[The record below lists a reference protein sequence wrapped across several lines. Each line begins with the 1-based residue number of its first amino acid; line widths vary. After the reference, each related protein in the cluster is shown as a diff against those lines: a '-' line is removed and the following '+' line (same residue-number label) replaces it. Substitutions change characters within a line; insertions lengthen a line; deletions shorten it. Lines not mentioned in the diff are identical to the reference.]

1 MPSVLILCTGNS
13 CRSQMAEVIWAKL
26 GGGDWQ
32 TASAGSKPSGYVH
45 PLALKALEEI
55 DLPIDGLTSKSVDQF
70 VDRPIDLAV
79 TVCDNAA
86 DDCPALPHAGQT
98 LHWPFE
104 DPADATGTEAEQF
117 EFFRKVRDQIYAQI
131 SGYLVNEN
139 SEEAI
144 RANEIEF
151 SKQTQADALKL
162 IEMALVEDV
171 GAADMD
177 QGVDCT
183 TDAVVPKSA
192 PAKAA
197 FVARDAGIVCGV
209 EVAKLALAKFAPNID
224 LKVEVADGAVVKPQQ
239 TIAVMSGSAHDI
251 LTMERTC
258 LNFMCRLSGISTL
271 TKQFVDRASSPA
283 TEILDT
289 RKTTPGWR
297 RLEKYAVACG
307 GGSNHRM
314 GLYDAIMLKD
324 NHLAFFKSQVK
335 DIKNTIPESVS
346 IAKKWINDR
355 AESLPN
361 GKQTI
366 LQLEVDT
373 LDQLAVALGTECDI
387 ILLDNMTCDQLSEAV
402 DMRDE
407 RAPKILLEASGGVNI
422 DTINA
427 IAATGVDRI
436 SIGALTHSAP
446 NFDIGLDWR

>member
-1 MPSVLILCTGNS
+1 
-13 CRSQMAEVIWAKL
+13 MAEVIWKKL
-26 GGGDWQ
+26 GRGQWQ

-45 PLALKALEEI
+45 PLALKAIEEL
-55 DLPIDGLTSKSVDQF
+55 DLSCKGLTSKSVDQF
-70 VDRPIDLAV
+70 VNQSIDLAV

-86 DDCPALPHAGQT
+86 DDCPALPHAKQT

-117 EFFRKVRDQIYAQI
+117 EFFRKVRDQIHAKI
-131 SGYLVNEN
+131 SGYL
-139 SEEAI
+139 ATQT
-144 RANEIEF
+144 ATIEF
-151 SKQTQADALKL
+151 PEQTQADALKL
-162 IEMALVEDV
+162 VEMALVEDV

-183 TDAVVPKSA
+183 TDAVVPKNA
-192 PAKAA
+192 DAKAA
-197 FVARDAGIVCGV
+197 FVARDAGVVCGV

-224 LKVEVADGAVVKPQQ
+224 LQVEIADGAVVQPQQ

-271 TKQFVDRASSPA
+271 TKQFVEQAASPA
-283 TEILDT
+283 TAVLDT

-307 GGSNHRM
+307 GGTNHRM
-314 GLYDAIMLKD
+314 GLYDAIMIKD
-324 NHLAFFKSQVK
+324 NHLAFFRSQVS
-335 DIKNTIPESVS
+335 DEKNTIPEA
-346 IAKKWINDR
+346 IAIARQWINDR

-361 GKQTI
+361 GKETI

-373 LDQLAVALGTECDI
+373 LDQLTVALETECDI
-387 ILLDNMTCDQLSEAV
+387 VLLDNMNCDQLSQAV
-402 DMRDE
+402 DLRNE

-422 DTINA
+422 DTING

-436 SIGALTHSAP
+436 SIGALTHSAV

>member
-1 MPSVLILCTGNS
+1 
-13 CRSQMAEVIWAKL
+13 MAEVIWKKL
-26 GGGDWQ
+26 GRGQWQ

-45 PLALKALEEI
+45 PLALKAIEEL
-55 DLPIDGLTSKSVDQF
+55 DLSCEGLTSKSVDQF
-70 VDRPIDLAV
+70 VNQSIDLAV

-86 DDCPALPHAGQT
+86 DDCPALPHAKQT

-117 EFFRKVRDQIYAQI
+117 EFFRKVRDQIHAKI
-131 SGYLVNEN
+131 SGYL
-139 SEEAI
+139 ATQT
-144 RANEIEF
+144 ATIEF
-151 SKQTQADALKL
+151 PEQTQADALKL
-162 IEMALVEDV
+162 VEMALVEDV

-183 TDAVVPKSA
+183 TDAVVPKDA
-192 PAKAA
+192 DAKAA
-197 FVARDAGIVCGV
+197 FVARDAGVVCGV

-224 LKVEVADGAVVKPQQ
+224 LQVEIADGAVVQPQQ

-271 TKQFVDRASSPA
+271 TKQFVEQAASPA
-283 TEILDT
+283 TAVLDT

-307 GGSNHRM
+307 GGTNHRM
-314 GLYDAIMLKD
+314 GLYDAIMIKD
-324 NHLAFFKSQVK
+324 NHLAFFRSQVS
-335 DIKNTIPESVS
+335 DEKNTIPEA
-346 IAKKWINDR
+346 IAIARQWINDR

-361 GKQTI
+361 GKETI

-373 LDQLAVALGTECDI
+373 LDQLTVALETECDI
-387 ILLDNMTCDQLSEAV
+387 VLLDNMNCDQLSQAV
-402 DMRDE
+402 DLRDE
-407 RAPKILLEASGGVNI
+407 RAPKVLLEASGGVNI
-422 DTINA
+422 DTING

-436 SIGALTHSAP
+436 SIGALTHSAV

>member
-1 MPSVLILCTGNS
+1 
-13 CRSQMAEVIWAKL
+13 
-26 GGGDWQ
+26 
-32 TASAGSKPSGYVH
+32 
-45 PLALKALEEI
+45 
-55 DLPIDGLTSKSVDQF
+55 
-70 VDRPIDLAV
+70 
-79 TVCDNAA
+79 
-86 DDCPALPHAGQT
+86 
-98 LHWPFE
+98 
-104 DPADATGTEAEQF
+104 
-117 EFFRKVRDQIYAQI
+117 
-131 SGYLVNEN
+131 
-139 SEEAI
+139 
-144 RANEIEF
+144 
-151 SKQTQADALKL
+151 
-162 IEMALVEDV
+162 MALVEDV

-197 FVARDAGIVCGV
+197 FVARVAGIVCGV

-224 LKVEVADGAVVKPQQ
+224 LEVNVADGEVVTPQQ

-271 TKQFVDRASSPA
+271 TKQFVDRAASPS
-283 TEILDT
+283 TDILDT

-324 NHLAFFKSQVK
+324 NHLAFFRSQVK
-335 DIKNTIPESVS
+335 DVKNTIPES
-346 IAKKWINDR
+346 IAIARKWINDQ
-355 AESLPN
+355 ADSLPN

-407 RAPKILLEASGGVNI
+407 RAPQILLEASGGVNI

-436 SIGALTHSAP
+436 SIGALTHSAR

>member
-1 MPSVLILCTGNS
+1 
-13 CRSQMAEVIWAKL
+13 MAEVIWKKL
-26 GGGDWQ
+26 GRGQWQ

-45 PLALKALEEI
+45 PLALKAIEEL
-55 DLPIDGLTSKSVDQF
+55 DLSCEGLTSKSVDQF
-70 VDRPIDLAV
+70 VNQSIDLAV

-86 DDCPALPHAGQT
+86 DDCPALPHAKQT

-117 EFFRKVRDQIYAQI
+117 EFFRKVRDQIHAKI
-131 SGYLVNEN
+131 SGYL
-139 SEEAI
+139 ATQT
-144 RANEIEF
+144 ATIEF
-151 SKQTQADALKL
+151 PEQTQADALKL
-162 IEMALVEDV
+162 VEMALVEDV

-183 TDAVVPKSA
+183 TDAVVPKDA
-192 PAKAA
+192 DAKAA
-197 FVARDAGIVCGV
+197 FVARDAGVVCGV

-224 LKVEVADGAVVKPQQ
+224 LQVEIADGAVVQPQQ

-271 TKQFVDRASSPA
+271 TKQFVEQAASPA
-283 TEILDT
+283 TAVLDT

-307 GGSNHRM
+307 GGTNHRM
-314 GLYDAIMLKD
+314 GLYDAIMIKD
-324 NHLAFFKSQVK
+324 NHLAFFRSQVS
-335 DIKNTIPESVS
+335 DEKNTIPEA
-346 IAKKWINDR
+346 IAIARQWINDR

-361 GKQTI
+361 GKETI

-373 LDQLAVALGTECDI
+373 LDQLAVALETECDI
-387 ILLDNMTCDQLSEAV
+387 VLLDNMNCDQLSQAV
-402 DMRDE
+402 DLRDE
-407 RAPKILLEASGGVNI
+407 RAPKVLLEASGGVNI
-422 DTINA
+422 DTING

-436 SIGALTHSAP
+436 SIGALTHSAV